1 MIYKNICQNIILH
14 VTKENVP
21 AYNLYKKLNFIT
33 TSEIIYYDNL

>member
-1 MIYKNICQNIILH
+1 MPKYC
-14 VTKENVP
+14 TSRYKENVP